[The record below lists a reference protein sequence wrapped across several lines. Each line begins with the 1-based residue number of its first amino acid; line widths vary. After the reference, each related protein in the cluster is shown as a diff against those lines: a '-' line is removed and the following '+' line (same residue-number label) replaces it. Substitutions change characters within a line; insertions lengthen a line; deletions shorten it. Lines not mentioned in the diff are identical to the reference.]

1 MEVIDSE
8 LSLNLGRGGGRGG
21 GRRPSRLAPKI
32 DLIGFFFFCPTPRW
46 SKGVSR
52 L

>member
-21 GRRPSRLAPKI
+21 GEEAI
-32 DLIGFFFFCPTPRW
+32 TAC
-46 SKGVSR
+46 SKD
-52 L
+52 